1 MTNATLLQR
10 IISKDGSLLQPSKP
24 ITAVDSSFLGED
36 SKPHGYLY
44 GTHGL
49 DLSWVFVSFQLRDPF
64 PVTLRDFW
72 PPLAA
77 EPVAATAVTTPTHLV
92 YRTFAS
98 SPECLDGA
106 NAVSSGCVT
115 LVSLSTDGVE
125 EEVGGKASSSPSSSG
140 LPPIF
145 VAPRSSYESPG
156 SDLSP
161 SVVTVWKECPGS
173 GVFFLGELDK
183 YVSLSPKRFRTLDC
197 SEEGVV
203 FATVLGSKGEV
214 IEITLLVPHST
225 WYEVVKENIT
235 VSDPVGLVRFDYRTN
250 DSVRH
255 SGIAANETTA
265 DA

>member
-1 MTNATLLQR
+1 MTHATLLQR
-10 IISKDGSLLQPSKP
+10 IISEDGSLLQPSKP
-24 ITAVDSSFLGED
+24 ITAVDSSFLEED

-49 DLSWVFVSFQLRDPF
+49 DLSWIFVSFQLKDPF
-64 PVTLRDFW
+64 PVTRRDFW
-72 PPLAA
+72 PPLAT
-77 EPVAATAVTTPTHLV
+77 EPAATATAATTTRLV
-92 YRTFAS
+92 HRSFAS
-98 SPECLDGA
+98 NPECLDGA

-115 LVSLSTDGVE
+115 LVSLSRE
-125 EEVGGKASSSPSSSG
+125 EIEEKTGG

-145 VAPRSSYESPG
+145 VAPRSTYGSPG

-161 SVVTVWKECPGS
+161 SVVTVWKECLGS
-173 GVFFLGELDK
+173 GVLFLGELDK

-197 SEEGVV
+197 NEEGVV
-203 FATVLGSKGEV
+203 SATVLGSMGEV
-214 IEITLLVPHST
+214 IEVTLLVPHST

-250 DSVRH
+250 DSLRH
-255 SGIAANETTA
+255 SGIVASETTA

>member
-10 IISKDGSLLQPSKP
+10 IIAKDGSLLQPSKP
-24 ITAVDSSFLGED
+24 ITAVDSSFLEEN
-36 SKPHGYLY
+36 SKPHGYIY

-49 DLSWVFVSFQLRDPF
+49 DLSWIFVCFQLEDPF
-64 PVTLRDFW
+64 PVTLSDFW
-72 PPLAA
+72 PPLAT
-77 EPVAATAVTTPTHLV
+77 EPAATSAAAATTTRLV
-92 YRTFAS
+92 HRSFAS
-98 SPECLDGA
+98 NPECINGA
-106 NAVSSGCVT
+106 DAVSSGCVT
-115 LVSLSTDGVE
+115 LVSLLKE
-125 EEVGGKASSSPSSSG
+125 EIEEKRGG

-145 VAPRSSYESPG
+145 VAPRSTYESPG

-161 SVVTVWKECPGS
+161 SLVTVWKECPRS
-173 GVFFLGELDK
+173 GIFFLGELNK

-203 FATVLGSKGEV
+203 STTVLGSMGEV

-235 VSDPVGLVRFDYRTN
+235 ISDPVGLVRVDYRTN
-250 DSVRH
+250 DSLHR
-255 SGIAANETTA
+255 SGNAASETTA